1 MNRKDTPTHLKTH
14 RHKTMPNLSSM
25 KIAILFFDWRL
36 NVLYVGSDDRLFY
49 FIKSFK
55 LNVTHLFLEILVN
68 VLSEGTNIL
77 DYLRTIALVSK
88 ITLFSNYCYGF
99 DFVIRQNPC

>member
-1 MNRKDTPTHLKTH
+1 
-14 RHKTMPNLSSM
+14 MPNLSSM
-25 KIAILFFDWRL
+25 KIAILFLDWRL
-36 NVLYVGSDDRLFY
+36 NVLYVGSDDRFY

-55 LNVTHLFLEILVN
+55 LNVTHLIVEILVS
-68 VLSEGTNIL
+68 VLSEGTNVL
-77 DYLRTIALVSK
+77 DHLRTIVLVSK

>member
-1 MNRKDTPTHLKTH
+1 
-14 RHKTMPNLSSM
+14 M

-36 NVLYVGSDDRLFY
+36 NVLYVGSDDLFFY

-68 VLSEGTNIL
+68 VLSEGSNIF
-77 DYLRTIALVSK
+77 DYLRTIVLVSQR
-88 ITLFSNYCYGF
+88 LPFS
-99 DFVIRQNPC
+99 VTIVTALIS